1 MAKQDNEISGLEN
14 LRKGSL
20 FYIIAAILEIIGLVL
35 IVPSALTL
43 TLSGIVSE
51 IFTIID
57 EEIIIVIVS
66 EILIILWFL
75 STRKGFK
82 TLSNLGKDVRG
93 GVTAT
98 TLILI
103 GILIEIV
110 GLLVFLGSITASLAT
125 INTSNINGGILG
137 LVSASIGAI
146 VILIIGAIIFFVG
159 SIMVGLA
166 YRATGDIYNNNNL
179 RTGGLL
185 IVIGNIL
192 SIIPYLD
199 IMGAI
204 LVFIGYILVYSG
216 LGSVITMLSKTSPQP
231 YMQQSTLSTQ
241 IPPQPSAPLSQ
252 IGTGKL
258 SSNGIA
264 EVTIYSQVAVQIL
277 SAAILGTNNI
287 TSDIFPAQ
295 LNIGYNNVKINFKV
309 SLSLVAGN
317 LYIIQLLLSNGQTL
331 NTVVTYQP

>member
-1 MAKQDNEISGLEN
+1 MANQDNEISGLEN

-20 FYIIAAILEIIGLVL
+20 FYIIAAILEVIGFAL
-35 IVPSALTL
+35 IV
-43 TLSGIVSE
+43 TLSGIVAG
-51 IFTIID
+51 IL
-57 EEIIIVIVS
+57 IIIVAG
-66 EILIILWFL
+66 ILIILWFL

-82 TLSNLGKDVRG
+82 TLSNLGKDVRS

-125 INTSNINGGILG
+125 INTLTTNTSIINGGIVG
-137 LVSASIGAI
+137 LVSSSIGAI
-146 VILIIGAIIFFVG
+146 VILIAGAIIFFIG

-166 YRATGDIYNNNNL
+166 YRATGDIYNNSNL

-192 SIIPYLD
+192 SIIPFLD

-204 LVFIGYILVYSG
+204 LVFIGYISVYSG
-216 LGSVITMLSKTSPQP
+216 LGSVITMLSKTSPQS
-231 YMQQSTLSTQ
+231 YMQQFTSSTQ

-295 LNIGYNNVKINFKV
+295 LNIGYNNVRINFKA

-317 LYIIQLLLSNGQTL
+317 LYIIQLLLSNGQTF

>member
-1 MAKQDNEISGLEN
+1 MANQDNEISGLEN

-20 FYIIAAILEIIGLVL
+20 FYIIAAILEVIGFAL
-35 IVPSALTL
+35 IV
-43 TLSGIVSE
+43 TLSGIVAG
-51 IFTIID
+51 IL
-57 EEIIIVIVS
+57 IIIVAG
-66 EILIILWFL
+66 ILIILWFL

-82 TLSNLGKDVRG
+82 TLSNLGKDVRS

-125 INTSNINGGILG
+125 INTLTTNTSIINGGIVG
-137 LVSASIGAI
+137 LVSSSIGAI
-146 VILIIGAIIFFVG
+146 VILIAGAIIFFIG

-166 YRATGDIYNNNNL
+166 YRATGDIYNNSNL

-192 SIIPYLD
+192 SIIPFLD

-204 LVFIGYILVYSG
+204 LVFIGYISVYSG

-231 YMQQSTLSTQ
+231 YMQQFTSSTQ

-295 LNIGYNNVKINFKV
+295 LNIGYNNVRINFKV

-317 LYIIQLLLSNGQTL
+317 LYIIQLLLSNGQTF